1 MLWRAEKPLRGWLGL
16 GTLFDPLK
24 IPAAHFYPQLDFSE
38 LSCLL
43 YLVCHCLKVLL
54 LKIWLWPDLLCTVRC
69 FGFCHGFVYFHVIL
83 KLLKIMYPH
92 GVSSRQ
98 KPVLWLACIIRL
110 SWKKLLLRLLKYLR
124 AESYRKK
131 TLPLCPQRFISVY
144 VMKSSLV
151 TVLFSQHYTAG
162 HLCFWMYKGERF
174 GMTLKHAWSAQ
185 RLMSKHPV
193 SCQWAIETHCVEYE
207 LLEEEKKGTSK
218 QGVAQNATLFI
229 ALFSTN
235 L

>member
-92 GVSSRQ
+92 GISSRQ
-98 KPVLWLACIIRL
+98 KPVLWLACIICL

-124 AESYRKK
+124 PESYRRNSSPLSAEIYFHICHEVLSCYCPFQSTLYSRTPLFLDVQRWKVK
-131 TLPLCPQRFISVY
+131 TCLKCSEIDVQAPSVMSVSNWNTLCRVW
-144 VMKSSLV
+144 
-151 TVLFSQHYTAG
+151 TVG
-162 HLCFWMYKGERF
+162 G
-174 GMTLKHAWSAQ
+174 
-185 RLMSKHPV
+185 
-193 SCQWAIETHCVEYE
+193 
-207 LLEEEKKGTSK
+207 KKGDE
-218 QGVAQNATLFI
+218 
-229 ALFSTN
+229 
-235 L
+235 